1 MRIWNP
7 QSRQNCRLTGPQ
19 TWGQKSVQGAFSPKP
34 NRLSLKMRLPW
45 AGISYCM
52 SQCCLTKRSLLPF
65 SYHMCR
71 EEVAFGRKGKPNIP
85 EPNIQKAFGTRTFS
99 RTGRERTEEH
109 RTAKGP
115 QTTRRTQK
123 TSMPL
128 CTSFSDSV
136 VCQRKNSLNTSRL
149 AHLMPQG
156 RPAATDARRAQRG
169 RVPRTRRPRCA
180 AAPP

>member
-1 MRIWNP
+1 MQVCSVHSDHVTLADTRFLYKGRGTP
-7 QSRQNCRLTGPQ
+7 CQVLRPESATACR
-19 TWGQKSVQGAFSPKP
+19 SV
-34 NRLSLKMRLPW
+34 
-45 AGISYCM
+45 
-52 SQCCLTKRSLLPF
+52 TKRSLLPF

-109 RTAKGP
+109 RTAKGL
-115 QTTRRTQK
+115 QRTRRTQK

-128 CTSFSDSV
+128 CTSFSDSM
-136 VCQRKNSLNTSRL
+136 VCQRKNSLNTSRS